1 MYPDFPSL
9 PSLADR
15 SFPEAEILR
24 LSRVMIE
31 LLSLNCA
38 SDRFIG
44 APGVSKEFNLSRNNI
59 D

>member
-9 PSLADR
+9 LSLANR
-15 SFPEAEILR
+15 SFLEAEISY

-31 LLSLNCA
+31 LLSLNYTR
-38 SDRFIG
+38 DRFVE
-44 APGVSKEFNLSRNNI
+44 APRVLKGFNLSGNNI